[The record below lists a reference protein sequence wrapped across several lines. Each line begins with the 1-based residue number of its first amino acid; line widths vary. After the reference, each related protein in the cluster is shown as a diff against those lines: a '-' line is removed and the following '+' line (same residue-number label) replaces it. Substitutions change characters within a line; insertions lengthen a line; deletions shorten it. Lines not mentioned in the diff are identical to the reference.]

1 MGSTRAEKSTGGTKT
16 GNRFVWGALHSGG
29 RRPICCPRARRPIG
43 TAILAFAL
51 LLPGAVPSKELLTG
65 TISDSKGGTIA
76 FRLDGES
83 REDVVGGRILLGDAE
98 YTIAR
103 VSRLGLIGAHRLGGG
118 EGEGEGEDVKRHA
131 EYLVFSSSFSEQSA
145 TGTPWVAAKSA
156 HGCDD
161 TYNSFVAIYSVE
173 GEETL
178 IALGPIPY
186 GVLAEDI
193 SRTKDSRVLCFMARP
208 PK

>member
-1 MGSTRAEKSTGGTKT
+1 MGSTRAEESTGGTKA
-16 GNRFVWGALHSGG
+16 GNRSVWDALHLRK
-29 RRPICCPRARRPIG
+29 RRRICCPCARRPIG
-43 TAILAFAL
+43 AAILVFAL

-65 TISDSKGGTIA
+65 TVPDGEGGMVA

-83 REDVVGGRILLGDAE
+83 REEVVGGRILLGDAE

-103 VSRLGLIGAHRLGGG
+103 MSRLGLIGAHRLGG
-118 EGEGEGEDVKRHA
+118 GEGEDVKRHA

-156 HGCDD
+156 HGCDN
-161 TYNSFVAIYSVE
+161 TYNSFVAIYRVE
-173 GEETL
+173 GEEAL

-186 GVLAEDI
+186 GVLTEDI
-193 SRTKDSRVLCFMARP
+193 SHTKDSRVLCFLARP